1 MREHNKQLNVGK
13 SHAADTHHS
22 NLDVMK
28 PFLKFGVGAMN
39 AIGHTL
45 VSIVKSVPR
54 PHSHQDEDNRGRVV
68 KL

>member
-1 MREHNKQLNVGK
+1 MREHNKQLNSAKG
-13 SHAADTHHS
+13 HAADVHNS

-28 PFLKFGVGAMN
+28 PFLKFGVGAMS

-54 PHSHQDEDNRGRVV
+54 PHSHQDEDNRGKVI

>member
-1 MREHNKQLNVGK
+1 MRDHNKQLNSGK
-13 SHAADTHHS
+13 GHAEDMHRY

-28 PFLKFGVGAMN
+28 PFLKFGAGAMS

-45 VSIVKSVPR
+45 FSIVKSIPR
-54 PHSHQDEDNRGRVV
+54 PHGHHDEDNRGRVV

>member
-1 MREHNKQLNVGK
+1 MGEHNKQLNNGK
-13 SHAADTHHS
+13 NHSADAHHS

-28 PFLKFGVGAMN
+28 PFLKFGVGAMS

-54 PHSHQDEDNRGRVV
+54 PHGHQDEDNQGRVI